1 MLADNVHG
9 WGILRKMDIW
19 PRSEASWE
27 NVKSL
32 GHNLSYTYEFTCALT
47 QSNEPIIYYRYYI
60 IIRTHFLSEADTGIH
75 DIFVSFQP
83 IRHKKKQRIIS
94 PEPLKCKTSHRTM
107 ANIVTRELIDLF
119 DEFLSR
125 SKFFAVDDMLLWVCL
140 NWICRGRVLTVGV
153 CVCVCVDL
161 ILRIFRNNCK
171 WSKEKSRNVI
181 ALCQRAQN

>member
-1 MLADNVHG
+1 
-9 WGILRKMDIW
+9 MDIW

-60 IIRTHFLSEADTGIH
+60 VIRTHFLSEADTGIH

-94 PEPLKCKTSHRTM
+94 PEPLKCKTSHRKM

-125 SKFFAVDDMLLWVCL
+125 SKFFAVDDMLL
-140 NWICRGRVLTVGV
+140 
-153 CVCVCVDL
+153 
-161 ILRIFRNNCK
+161 
-171 WSKEKSRNVI
+171 
-181 ALCQRAQN
+181 

>member
-1 MLADNVHG
+1 
-9 WGILRKMDIW
+9 MDIW

-32 GHNLSYTYEFTCALT
+32 GHNLSYTYEFTWALT

-83 IRHKKKQRIIS
+83 IRHKKKQRIIW

-125 SKFFAVDDMLLWVCL
+125 SKFFAVDDMLLWVYI
-140 NWICRGRVLTVGV
+140 WIEFAEGMCWLWG
-153 CVCVCVDL
+153 CVCVDL
-161 ILRIFRNNCK
+161 ILRIFRIIANDLRRNLAT
-171 WSKEKSRNVI
+171 WSHCANVHKI
-181 ALCQRAQN
+181 N